1 MKKKVLAFGASNSS
15 QSINK
20 KFAQWASSRLENS
33 EVTFIDLNDFEMP
46 IYSIDREQNDGIPS
60 EAKRFRQLISESDC
74 LLISFAEHNG
84 GFTVAF
90 KNVFDWASRI
100 GKDIW
105 DHKPMMLMATSPGK
119 RGGKSVLDS
128 AVTRFGF
135 MGAGE
140 IHSFS
145 LPSFGINFQDEK
157 GIVDDALLNEF
168 NNAISAFQGSI

>member
-1 MKKKVLAFGASNSS
+1 MKKKILAFGASNSS

-20 KFAQWASSRLENS
+20 KLAQWASSRLENS

-46 IYSIDREQNDGIPS
+46 IYSIDKEQNDGIPS
-60 EAKRFRQLISESDC
+60 EAKRFRRLISESDG

-105 DHKPMMLMATSPGK
+105 DHKPMMLMASSPGK
-119 RGGKSVLDS
+119 RGGKSVLES
-128 AVTRFGF
+128 AVSRFGF

-145 LPSFGINFQDEK
+145 LPSFGSNFQDGK
-157 GIVDDALLNEF
+157 GIVDDMLLEKF
-168 NNAISAFQGSI
+168 NNALLAFQETI